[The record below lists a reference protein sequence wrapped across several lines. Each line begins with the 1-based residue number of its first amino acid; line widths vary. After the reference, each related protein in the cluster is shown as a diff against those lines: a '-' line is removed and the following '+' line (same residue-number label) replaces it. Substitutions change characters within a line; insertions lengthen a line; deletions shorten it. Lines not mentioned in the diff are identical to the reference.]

1 MGDEIE
7 KQKAQWINQCQAC
20 SIILDDG
27 TTASNL
33 EPTAVAMQACEMG
46 TFDSATGQYDFGFKW
61 SLDYIGQWDHT
72 RSEEGVDF
80 FGMFIK
86 LFGATLGILD
96 SVVDSIVAVC
106 TDGAAKMRGDVA
118 SPTGPPTDKVINT
131 LAGGKSFVAR
141 VQRYLTF
148 TSANELPVSEGE
160 EFPEEPRR
168 CQKCCAPHCF
178 CHLWNLCMGDAVKE
192 ALPKRTLD
200 FLRMLC
206 TKCKK
211 SAKRTAQF
219 ERNQAVAQKVA
230 EDLGGSL
237 NRFLKMN
244 GVHTKR
250 WNGMGGCCEKCLN
263 NMPAFILEVDRL
275 IAAGFVAPF
284 DNADGAGSGS
294 GSGGA
299 AAAPN
304 TTIVAVADDDDD
316 DDDDTY
322 ADIPA
327 FNDGDHVDPLVK
339 TAWPTVAKNKQDKML
354 DPIVGAWQ
362 GNFGRVSYLYD
373 VCRIFEIP
381 SVFAQ
386 NSLKPIGHDVS
397 KKVRRALDAWESKF
411 CKESPDGKAFGKW
424 KSNLTQMYS
433 TKGDAEQ
440 KEAAKL
446 IKLLN
451 AECKNFASSLCQAV
465 KRRVV
470 APYFEFYDGLAA
482 SNPFCEEA
490 IWESGTCKSGVK
502 LLCGLWSLDSIDV
515 WDELDDVRNEVKG
528 LGSSEKAK
536 ADDNL
541 LDFLNDH
548 VMANP
553 TFWQKRPNARKFI
566 RNSFATAVTSHFV
579 ESLFSLMAYATGD
592 RRSRTTLVTWGNRVH
607 CKSTKRV
614 TADALVGSIAQFQL
628 AFDGGDKRS
637 WDVLAQGGN
646 ESDDDNGGS
655 A

>member
-1 MGDEIE
+1 M
-7 KQKAQWINQCQAC
+7 
-20 SIILDDG
+20 
-27 TTASNL
+27 
-33 EPTAVAMQACEMG
+33 
-46 TFDSATGQYDFGFKW
+46 
-61 SLDYIGQWDHT
+61 
-72 RSEEGVDF
+72 
-80 FGMFIK
+80 
-86 LFGATLGILD
+86 
-96 SVVDSIVAVC
+96 
-106 TDGAAKMRGDVA
+106 
-118 SPTGPPTDKVINT
+118 
-131 LAGGKSFVAR
+131 
-141 VQRYLTF
+141 
-148 TSANELPVSEGE
+148 
-160 EFPEEPRR
+160 
-168 CQKCCAPHCF
+168 
-178 CHLWNLCMGDAVKE
+178 
-192 ALPKRTLD
+192 
-200 FLRMLC
+200 
-206 TKCKK
+206 
-211 SAKRTAQF
+211 
-219 ERNQAVAQKVA
+219 
-230 EDLGGSL
+230 
-237 NRFLKMN
+237 
-244 GVHTKR
+244 
-250 WNGMGGCCEKCLN
+250 
-263 NMPAFILEVDRL
+263 
-275 IAAGFVAPF
+275 
-284 DNADGAGSGS
+284 
-294 GSGGA
+294 
-299 AAAPN
+299 
-304 TTIVAVADDDDD
+304 
-316 DDDDTY
+316 
-322 ADIPA
+322 
-327 FNDGDHVDPLVK
+327 
-339 TAWPTVAKNKQDKML
+339 
-354 DPIVGAWQ
+354 
-362 GNFGRVSYLYD
+362 SYLYD

-424 KSNLTQMYS
+424 KSNLTKMYS
-433 TKGDAEQ
+433 TKGEDEQ

-446 IKLLN
+446 IKILN

-490 IWESGTCKSGVK
+490 IWEGGTCKSGVK

-528 LGSSEKAK
+528 LGSIEKAK